1 MIAARRPGLAPSR
14 VEVVGLRTP
23 LCDLLGIDVPIVQ
36 APVSTV
42 PALVAAVSG
51 AGGLGVLQLSWLDL
65 EQTRAAIRETRRLT
79 DRPFG
84 VNLVLEWQQHERLAV
99 ALEEGVPV
107 VSLFWGDPAPYMDV
121 VRERGARC
129 IFTTGSAVEARRA
142 VALGADAIVAQ
153 GWEAGGHVWGEVATL
168 ALVPAVVDAVAPVPV
183 VAAGGI
189 SDGRGLAAVLSL
201 GAAGAWVGT
210 RFVAS
215 DEAGLHPL
223 YKQLVC
229 EASETD
235 TVHSSLFDVGWP
247 EAPHR
252 TLRNSTVR
260 LWEQGGRSASGARP
274 GEREPVAATRDGTP
288 VLRYSV
294 EDPTSEMTGELEAL
308 ALYAGQGVALVH
320 DVLPAGEI
328 VRSMAAEAMRV
339 LADLTARDQ
348 PSRLSDPLP

>member
-1 MIAARRPGLAPSR
+1 M
-14 VEVVGLRTP
+14 GLRTP

-107 VSLFWGDPAPYMDV
+107 VSLFWGDPAPYMDA

-129 IFTTGSAVEARRA
+129 IFTAGSAAEARRA

-153 GWEAGGHVWGEVATL
+153 GWEAGGHVWGEVSTL

-229 EASETD
+229 EASRPTLS
-235 TVHSSLFDVGWP
+235 TPRSLTSAGPRLRTGRFAT
-247 EAPHR
+247 APYACGSRAAVQPAALGPAKESRSPRQGTAHR
-252 TLRNSTVR
+252 SCAT
-260 LWEQGGRSASGARP
+260 ASMTPRAR
-274 GEREPVAATRDGTP
+274 
-288 VLRYSV
+288 
-294 EDPTSEMTGELEAL
+294 
-308 ALYAGQGVALVH
+308 
-320 DVLPAGEI
+320 
-328 VRSMAAEAMRV
+328 
-339 LADLTARDQ
+339 
-348 PSRLSDPLP
+348 